1 MRILLDIPRLV
12 RMRSSEC
19 RTRKPR
25 RMASRVWV
33 VRVEEEGMDD
43 RGSGTEQAVKG
54 HWAQAGY
61 IGDGEEGHVDGEEE
75 RMGRRVGG
83 AMPWKIYPPLAA
95 AMPLNRIHAILIN
108 RRRRP
113 ASSSAQLFHPTVQP
127 ESNLSNPSAGSDRR
141 TRVPA
146 SLRKL
151 HVLSAC
157 VAARII
163 ADTIGSDFPGN

>member
-43 RGSGTEQAVKG
+43 RGSRTELAVKG
-54 HWAQAGY
+54 RWVPAGY
-61 IGDGEEGHVDGEEE
+61 IGDGEEGHVDGEE
-75 RMGRRVGG
+75 RRNEWGYANWWCHAVENL
-83 AMPWKIYPPLAA
+83 PTVAA
-95 AMPLNRIHAILIN
+95 AMPLNRIRAILIN

-113 ASSSAQLFHPTVQP
+113 ASSYRHNFFTL
-127 ESNLSNPSAGSDRR
+127 SDR
-141 TRVPA
+141 P
-146 SLRKL
+146 
-151 HVLSAC
+151 
-157 VAARII
+157 I
-163 ADTIGSDFPGN
+163 

>member
-33 VRVEEEGMDD
+33 VRVGEKGMHD

-54 HWAQAGY
+54 RWLYQRDTA
-61 IGDGEEGHVDGEEE
+61 DGEEGRVDGEE
-75 RMGRRVGG
+75 RMGRRVSRWCH
-83 AMPWKIYPPLAA
+83 AVENLPTVAA

-108 RRRRP
+108 RRRRVGPLARASTTFSFDLAIQP
-113 ASSSAQLFHPTVQP
+113 A
-127 ESNLSNPSAGSDRR
+127 
-141 TRVPA
+141 
-146 SLRKL
+146 
-151 HVLSAC
+151 
-157 VAARII
+157 
-163 ADTIGSDFPGN
+163 TI